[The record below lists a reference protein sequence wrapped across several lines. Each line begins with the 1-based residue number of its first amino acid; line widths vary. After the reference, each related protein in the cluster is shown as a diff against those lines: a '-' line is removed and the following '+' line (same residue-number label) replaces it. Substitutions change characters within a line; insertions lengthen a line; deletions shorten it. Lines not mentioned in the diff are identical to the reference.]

1 MPHKC
6 DKILDMSDF
15 KEKIKELRK
24 NNGYFQKD
32 IAKALN
38 IEINTYG
45 AWERGN
51 SEPSIDII
59 RKLAD
64 FYNVSTDYLFD
75 REEEDGRIIIQE
87 PDLPSDEKKILEEY
101 RALSPELKALSRDYF
116 NSLNALNKNSNH
128 NRNNDN

>member
-87 PDLPSDEKKILEEY
+87 PELPSDEKKLLEEY
-101 RALSPELKALSRDYF
+101 RALSPELKSLSRDYF

>member
-87 PDLPSDEKKILEEY
+87 PELPSDEKKLLEEY

-116 NSLNALNKNSNH
+116 KSLNALNKNNSNI
-128 NRNNDN
+128 RNNDN

>member
-87 PDLPSDEKKILEEY
+87 PELPSDEKKLLEEY

-116 NSLNALNKNSNH
+116 KSLSALNKNNT
-128 NRNNDN
+128 NTRNNDN

>member
-1 MPHKC
+1 
-6 DKILDMSDF
+6 MSDF
-15 KEKIKELRK
+15 KEKIRELRK
-24 NNGYFQKD
+24 NKGYFQKD

-38 IEINTYG
+38 IEVNTYG

-51 SEPSIDII
+51 SEPPIDII

-87 PDLPSDEKKILEEY
+87 PELPSDEKKILEEY
-101 RALSPELKALSRDYF
+101 RTLSPELKALSRDYF
-116 NSLNALNKNSNH
+116 KSLNALSKNNSNT
-128 NRNNDN
+128 RNNDNK

>member
-1 MPHKC
+1 MPRKC
-6 DKILDMSDF
+6 DKILVMSDF
-15 KEKIKELRK
+15 KEKLKELRK

-87 PDLPSDEKKILEEY
+87 PELPTDEKKLLEEY

-116 NSLNALNKNSNH
+116 NSLNALNKNSN
-128 NRNNDN
+128 NIRNNDN

>member
-87 PDLPSDEKKILEEY
+87 PELPSDEKKLLEEY
-101 RALSPELKALSRDYF
+101 RALPPELKALSRDYF
-116 NSLNALNKNSNH
+116 NSLNALNKNNSNI
-128 NRNNDN
+128 RNNDN

>member
-1 MPHKC
+1 MPRKC
-6 DKILDMSDF
+6 DKILAMSDF
-15 KEKIKELRK
+15 KEKLKELRK

-87 PDLPSDEKKILEEY
+87 PELPSDEKKLLEEY

-116 NSLNALNKNSNH
+116 NSLNALNKNNI
-128 NRNNDN
+128 RNNDN

>member
-1 MPHKC
+1 
-6 DKILDMSDF
+6 MSDF
-15 KEKIKELRK
+15 KEKIRELRK
-24 NNGYFQKD
+24 NKGYFQKD

-38 IEINTYG
+38 IEVNTYG

-51 SEPSIDII
+51 SEPPIDII

-87 PDLPSDEKKILEEY
+87 LELPSDEKKILEEY

-116 NSLNALNKNSNH
+116 KSLNALSKNNSNT
-128 NRNNDN
+128 RNNDNK